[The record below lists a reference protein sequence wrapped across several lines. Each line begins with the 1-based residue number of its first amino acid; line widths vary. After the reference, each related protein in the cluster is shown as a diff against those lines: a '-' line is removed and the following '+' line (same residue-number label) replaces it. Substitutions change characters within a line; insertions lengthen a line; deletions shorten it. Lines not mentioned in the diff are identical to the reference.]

1 MHIIA
6 EGYAAICC
14 LGGTSER
21 YSPLFSLT
29 PMNYAHAAYAHF
41 DVLYLNA
48 SECLSGR
55 T

>member
-14 LGGTSER
+14 LGGMSEV
-21 YSPLFSLT
+21 YFPPVLPY

-41 DVLYLNA
+41 DELY
-48 SECLSGR
+48 R
-55 T
+55 R